1 MPGKFLSS
9 LIEKQTI
16 PVESMW
22 CSSVL
27 FNIPAKEVSRF
38 WPEGYHSEATSLA
51 EHGQRFLL
59 WIKEIEIECGHF
71 AGSGTGVEK
80 QIEYGIISEALC

>member
-1 MPGKFLSS
+1 MPEAVGRIEVFQPFCRQDFFQIFSTEPIYSMPGKFLSS

-27 FNIPAKEVSRF
+27 FNIPAKEVIRF
-38 WPEGYHSEATSLA
+38 GPEGYHSDATSFA
-51 EHGQRFLL
+51 ENGQRFLL
-59 WIKEIEIECGHF
+59 
-71 AGSGTGVEK
+71 
-80 QIEYGIISEALC
+80 